1 MDVARILLSPIDA
14 LKKTDITENALAVLS
29 ESKIKNVHLIGRRGP
44 LQTAFTIKELRE
56 LIKLPNTKTVWREND
71 FDNVK
76 SLLPS
81 LPRPRKRITELMLKS
96 LSEPNNSYEKR
107 FLPLFCRSPLKFLS
121 TDSGRLVGI
130 ELSLNQLVGDDYS
143 TQKSVQTEQREILNC
158 DLAFKSIGYKS
169 VQVDPE
175 INFDFKNGL
184 VSNENGRVLSKD
196 GMGIEIDKKIV
207 EPGLYV
213 SGWLRTGPVGVI
225 LTTMSNAF
233 EVASNIC
240 KDFNDSKNFLKTD
253 INKEGFDGIKKILD
267 VKNVQ
272 IVDWKGWEKIDKY
285 ETESGTNLGK
295 PREKLCDIK
304 KMLEISS

>member
-1 MDVARILLSPIDA
+1 MDVARILLTSVDT

-29 ESKIKNVHLIGRRGP
+29 ESKIKNVHIIGRRGP
-44 LQTAFTIKELRE
+44 LQAAFTIKELRE
-56 LIKLPNTKTVWREND
+56 LINLPNTKTVWREND
-71 FDNVK
+71 FENVK
-76 SLLPS
+76 SVLPV

-96 LSEPNNSYEKR
+96 LSEPKDSYEKR

-130 ELSLNQLVGDDYS
+130 ELSLNRLLGEDYL

-158 DLAFKSIGYKS
+158 DLALKSIGYKS
-169 VQVDPE
+169 VQADPA
-175 INFDFKNGL
+175 INFNFDKGL
-184 VSNENGRVLSKD
+184 VDNANGRVLSKD
-196 GMGIEIDKKIV
+196 GTGVEIGDNVV

-253 INKEGFDGIKKILD
+253 ISKEGFDGVKKILD

-272 IVDWKGWEKIDKY
+272 IVDWQGWEKIDKF
-285 ETESGTNLGK
+285 ETALGVSSGK
-295 PREKLCDIK
+295 PREKICDIK
-304 KMLEISS
+304 KMLEVSS